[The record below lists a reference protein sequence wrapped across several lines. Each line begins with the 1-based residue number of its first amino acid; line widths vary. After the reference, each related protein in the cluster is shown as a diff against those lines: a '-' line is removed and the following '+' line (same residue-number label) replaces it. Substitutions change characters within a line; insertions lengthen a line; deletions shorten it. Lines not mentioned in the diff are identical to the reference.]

1 MTTSDSIADI
11 VNRLDRATVE
21 WHGGGLVTL
30 TFPNSRTKPTLLPS
44 QLRLHYLT
52 CINRA
57 RLDGF
62 NGLAE
67 ALYDLY
73 LIAFPKEAKK

>member
-1 MTTSDSIADI
+1 MPKFT
-11 VNRLDRATVE
+11 NREV
-21 WHGGGLVTL
+21 
-30 TFPNSRTKPTLLPS
+30 K
-44 QLRLHYLT
+44 LHYLT

-73 LIAFPKEAKK
+73 LIAFPTEAKK